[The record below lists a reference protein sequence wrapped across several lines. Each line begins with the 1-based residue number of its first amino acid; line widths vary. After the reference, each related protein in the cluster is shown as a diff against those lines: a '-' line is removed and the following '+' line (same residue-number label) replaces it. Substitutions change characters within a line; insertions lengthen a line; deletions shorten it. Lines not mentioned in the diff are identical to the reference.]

1 MPEKD
6 IRTIL
11 GRFLFTQEEVKK
23 IINDLSGEKKA
34 RLQLAL
40 LMLEKNNLL
49 ILDEPTN
56 HLDID
61 SKEML
66 EQALQN
72 YEGTLL
78 FVTHDRY
85 FINELANKIF
95 NITADGNELF
105 QGDYQYYLEKLEQ
118 REAIENYEQS
128 NKKQTASTND
138 DDFYINQKQQKK
150 EKRKLERQLEEIE
163 SNISEYESLIEDYEY
178 QLTLPEVFNDIEKS
192 NQINK
197 QRIDTEH
204 LLEESMNNWEEIQ
217 NQLD

>member
-1 MPEKD
+1 
-6 IRTIL
+6 
-11 GRFLFTQEEVKK
+11 
-23 IINDLSGEKKA
+23 DLSGGEKA

-78 FVTHDRY
+78 FVTHYRH

-95 NITADGNELF
+95 NITDNGNAVC
-105 QGDYQYYLEKLEQ
+105 QVDYQYYLEKLEQ

-163 SNISEYESLIEDYEY
+163 SNISEYESLIEDY
-178 QLTLPEVFNDIEKS
+178 
-192 NQINK
+192 
-197 QRIDTEH
+197 
-204 LLEESMNNWEEIQ
+204 
-217 NQLD
+217 

>member
-1 MPEKD
+1 
-6 IRTIL
+6 
-11 GRFLFTQEEVKK
+11 
-23 IINDLSGEKKA
+23 
-34 RLQLAL
+34 
-40 LMLEKNNLL
+40 
-49 ILDEPTN
+49 
-56 HLDID
+56 
-61 SKEML
+61 
-66 EQALQN
+66 
-72 YEGTLL
+72 
-78 FVTHDRY
+78 
-85 FINELANKIF
+85 
-95 NITADGNELF
+95 
-105 QGDYQYYLEKLEQ
+105 KLEQ

-178 QLTLPEVFNDIEKS
+178 QLNLPEVFNDIEKS

-197 QRIDTEH
+197 QSIDTEH

>member
-1 MPEKD
+1 MAWSLAPK
-6 IRTIL
+6 
-11 GRFLFTQEEVKK
+11 
-23 IINDLSGEKKA
+23 SA
-34 RLQLAL
+34 RW
-40 LMLEKNNLL
+40 
-49 ILDEPTN
+49 
-56 HLDID
+56 
-61 SKEML
+61 S
-66 EQALQN
+66 
-72 YEGTLL
+72 
-78 FVTHDRY
+78 
-85 FINELANKIF
+85 
-95 NITADGNELF
+95 
-105 QGDYQYYLEKLEQ
+105 
-118 REAIENYEQS
+118 S
-128 NKKQTASTND
+128 STND